1 MIMENFGE
9 LRVVF
14 PGKMITLCRG
24 GNRSRQE
31 QGHDPGKI
39 NLRIQREE
47 DLRAPGIHLWGT
59 ALNK

>member
-14 PGKMITLCRG
+14 PGKMVTLDGG

-31 QGHDPGKI
+31 HGHDPGRI
-39 NLRIQREE
+39 TLRIRREE
-47 DLRAPGIHLWGT
+47 GRRAPGIHL
-59 ALNK
+59 